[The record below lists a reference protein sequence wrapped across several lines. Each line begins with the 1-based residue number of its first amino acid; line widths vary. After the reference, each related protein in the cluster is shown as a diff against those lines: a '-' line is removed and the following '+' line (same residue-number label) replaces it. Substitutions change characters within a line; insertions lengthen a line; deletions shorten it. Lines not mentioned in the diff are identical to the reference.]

1 MPYNS
6 LSQEGRLANGLRG
19 WEKANRLEFLRIT
32 PEEEAERAHERPSA
46 QLGLWDSLQS
56 QAQAPASSED
66 VNLLIDLEPASERWR
81 FRAIFLLCILS
92 YLAVAAL
99 LTGVSSVMRRHAE
112 LLALEE
118 QSKPPEETFLLL
130 PPDLVK
136 PIHPPKTNTLSDQ
149 DRVARGRA
157 PVVTPHA
164 PPQAYSKG
172 NSPLPQIAGGGKP
185 AAQPPAPPAPPA
197 PKPATGG
204 GSPPAPAPQQK
215 QDALKLEDVPKPT
228 SSPGYLAMATPQ
240 EMIEGAAQAAA
251 QGQARTHAVGPG
263 DSMGQFNNLNSN
275 FSIPGA
281 QILSDTQGVDFGP
294 YLARII
300 YTVRQNWYAVIPE
313 SARLGEKGRVMLD
326 FDIQKDGS
334 VPGLELA
341 ASSGAEPLDRAAEA
355 AINASTPFP
364 PLPSEFHGNHLKLRF
379 IFLYNLGYGG
389 Q

>member
-1 MPYNS
+1 
-6 LSQEGRLANGLRG
+6 
-19 WEKANRLEFLRIT
+19 LEFLRIT
-32 PEEEAERAHERPSA
+32 PDEEVERADVRPSA
-46 QLGLWDSLQS
+46 QLGLWDSLKS
-56 QAQAPASSED
+56 TNGDSGFSED
-66 VNLLIDLEPASERWR
+66 INLYLDLDPESQRWR
-81 FRAIFLLCILS
+81 FRALFLLCILS

-118 QSKPPEETFLLL
+118 QSKPPEETFLLM
-130 PPDLVK
+130 PPELVK

-149 DRVARGRA
+149 NRIAKGRA
-157 PVVTPHA
+157 PIVTPQA

-172 NSPLPQIAGGGKP
+172 NSPLPEIAGGGKP

-197 PKPATGG
+197 PKPSTGG
-204 GSPPAPAPQQK
+204 GSPPAPTPQQK
-215 QDALKLEDVPKPT
+215 EDALKLEDVPKPA
-228 SSPGYLAMATPQ
+228 SSPKYLAMATPQ
-240 EMIEGAAQAAA
+240 EMIEGAAHAAA

-263 DSMGQFNNLNSN
+263 DSMGQFNNPNSS

-300 YTVRQNWYAVIPE
+300 YMVRQNWYAVIPE
-313 SARLGEKGRVMLD
+313 SARLGQKGRVMLD

-355 AINASTPFP
+355 AINASVPFP

-379 IFLYNLGYGG
+379 IFLYNLGYGA

>member
-1 MPYNS
+1 
-6 LSQEGRLANGLRG
+6 
-19 WEKANRLEFLRIT
+19 LEFLRIT
-32 PEEEAERAHERPSA
+32 PEEEVERSDPRPSA
-46 QLGLWDSLQS
+46 QLGLWDTVSNRNGDAGRS
-56 QAQAPASSED
+56 QD
-66 VNLLIDLEPASERWR
+66 VNLYLDLDPESQRWR

-130 PPDLVK
+130 PPELVK
-136 PIHPPKTNTLSDQ
+136 PIRPPKTNTLSDQ
-149 DRVARGRA
+149 NRIARGRS
-157 PVVTPHA
+157 PIVTPQA

-172 NSPLPQIAGGGKP
+172 KSPLPEIAGGGKP

-197 PKPATGG
+197 PKPAPGG

-215 QDALKLEDVPKPT
+215 EDALKLEDVPKPA
-228 SSPGYLAMATPQ
+228 SSPRYLAMATPQ
-240 EMIEGAAQAAA
+240 EMIEGATHAAA
-251 QGQARTHAVGPG
+251 QGQARSHAVGPG
-263 DSMGQFNNLNSN
+263 DSMGQFNNPNSN

-300 YTVRQNWYAVIPE
+300 YMVRQNWYAVIPE
-313 SARLGEKGRVMLD
+313 SARLGQKGRVMLD

-355 AINASTPFP
+355 SINASIPFP

-379 IFLYNLGYGG
+379 IFLYNLGYGA